1 MVVYIDEQRCING
14 RQQYIVLFYMVNWLW
29 GTHVGCV
36 SDTQTNII
44 GRKLYIKNLQ
54 DAYRLGF
61 LEVGPV

>member
-1 MVVYIDEQRCING
+1 MNSDASMVDSNILY
-14 RQQYIVLFYMVNWLW
+14 YFTWLIGCG

-54 DAYRLGF
+54 YAYYLGF